1 MTSADV
7 VPGRQRELRIDA
19 FPSGKDLWRIDW
31 FGPIAFPDRAVRRRQ
46 PSVLVSLSKADPAV
60 REDPAWLLDAGMTGA
75 QTKRWVSVGT
85 LMLLRIGD
93 VWSDK
98 TRVMEPAYQSAV
110 FEDVEVSPHTAK
122 LVKAGA
128 PLANGNGYLLP
139 MSEHPWHRDNTQS
152 YCVKISLD
160 DDDCDLVIPCVE
172 LIRHYFG
179 SSSELLSRLFTPPLI
194 KERLFE
200 RWHLDREGGRM
211 SLGLAEGVPGT
222 SAEDVARV
230 AASKTAW
237 AAACLVGESCLRAS
251 MAGREI
257 YPQARFPFE
266 GRTQLSVKGKWLTQ
280 EGHSG
285 RRTFVVYQ
293 ITSCWHPFPFGSL
306 RYRTKGLTRRFTPPA
321 EQAESPIFAGKA
333 KTPRRPTLCEKDAG
347 SGLTPAS
354 IKVESQSRFPDLDAK
369 CIWMTR
375 PLMASSSDRPPM
387 ATSNA
392 EPVEQ
397 LAVGEPWSDRRVRS
411 VSLELA
417 TRKFEREPPA
427 YVEALLNALDAL
439 PQKFVTLLTAS
450 AYDGWTVPVVL
461 LADED
466 GVIDDALLTSAKGRT
481 MPRRACALLIQTETS
496 SSLMVAI
503 EAPVLM
509 PLWYPSSQDSSAD
522 PLRILNVAPDD
533 FARQISKPSKTD
545 AVFDCSL
552 IADRERL
559 VRWVMARCK

>member
-1 MTSADV
+1 MKPGDV
-7 VPGRQRELRIDA
+7 VTPRRRELRIDA

-60 REDPAWLLDAGMTGA
+60 REDPEWLLDAGMSGT

-98 TRVMEPAYQSAV
+98 TRVMEPAYESV
-110 FEDVEVSPHTAK
+110 IFEDVEVSRHTAT

-128 PLANGNGYLLP
+128 PLPDGNGYLLP

-152 YCVKISLD
+152 YCVKVSLD
-160 DDDCDLVIPCVE
+160 EDNCDLVIPCME

-179 SSSELLSRLFTPPLI
+179 SSSDLLSRLFTPPLTQ
-194 KERLFE
+194 ERLFE
-200 RWHLDREGGRM
+200 HWHLDRPGGRM

-230 AASKTAW
+230 AASKSAW

-251 MAGREI
+251 LAGREI

-266 GRTQLSVKGKWLTQ
+266 GRTQLAVKGKWLPQ
-280 EGHSG
+280 RGESR

-306 RYRTKGLTRRFTPPA
+306 KYRTKGLTRRFMPPTA
-321 EQAESPIFAGKA
+321 QPERPAYGPRA
-333 KTPRRPTLCEKDAG
+333 KTPKQPTLCEEDAG

-354 IKVESQSRFPDLDAK
+354 IKIESQSRFPDLDEK
-369 CIWMTR
+369 CIWMSR
-375 PLMASSSDRPPM
+375 PLIASSSDRPQM
-387 ATSNA
+387 ATSKA

-411 VSLELA
+411 VSLEVA
-417 TRKFEREPPA
+417 TRNFERQPPA
-427 YVEALLNALDAL
+427 YVEALLDAFDAL

-450 AYDGWTVPVVL
+450 AFDGWTIPVVL

-466 GVIDDALLTSAKGRT
+466 GVIDDALLTSVEGRT
-481 MPRRACALLIQTETS
+481 VPRRACVFLIQTETS

-509 PLWYPSSQDSSAD
+509 PLWYPSSQDGSAD

-533 FARQISKPSKTD
+533 FARRVSKPSKTD
-545 AVFDCSL
+545 AVFNCNL
-552 IADRERL
+552 NADRERL
-559 VRWVMARCK
+559 VRWVTARCK